1 MQVTYDLE
9 YGTDTLE
16 MHSDALRKGDRVLII
31 DDLLATGGTA
41 AAAGR
46 MVQENGGVV
55 VGMGFVVELTFLSG
69 RGRLSGHDV
78 FSLLQYDK

>member
-1 MQVTYDLE
+1 V
-9 YGTDTLE
+9 G
-16 MHSDALRKGDRVLII
+16 KGDRVLII

-46 MVQENGGVV
+46 MVQESGGVV

-69 RGRLSGHDV
+69 RGRLNGHDV

>member
-1 MQVTYDLE
+1 VTYDLE

-16 MHSDALRKGDRVLII
+16 MHKDAVRQGDRVLIV

-46 MVQENGGVV
+46 MAQDAGGVV
-55 VGMGFVVELTFLSG
+55 VGMGFVVELTFLAG
-69 RGRLSGHDV
+69 RGRLSGYDV
-78 FSLLQYDK
+78 FSLLEYDK